1 MTTRRLMTAEK
12 RDEDADVSLRP
23 QRLDG
28 PEYADVLEGVPD
40 AAWARTGRRGDG
52 VVFTV
57 ASLALYSAHDPMHHL
72 WDVRA

>member
-1 MTTRRLMTAEK
+1 MRLAVSERYGEQEPARVAAELQL
-12 RDEDADVSLRP
+12 AAA
-23 QRLDG
+23 
-28 PEYADVLEGVPD
+28 EYADALEGVPD

-52 VVFTV
+52 VAFTV